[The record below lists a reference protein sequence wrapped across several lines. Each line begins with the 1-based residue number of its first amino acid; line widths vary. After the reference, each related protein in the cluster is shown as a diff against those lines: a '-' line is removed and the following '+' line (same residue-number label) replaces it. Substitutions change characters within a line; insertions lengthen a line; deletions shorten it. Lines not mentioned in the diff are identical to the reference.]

1 MIKIIKSGTRQ
12 TKTCLNCGC
21 VFSFEDEDI
30 RKEDIFGDPLHRG
43 FRRTIKCPQCKT
55 EIVLEVT
62 R

>member
-30 RKEDIFGDPLHRG
+30 QGVDTGHPIAGYH
-43 FRRTIKCPQCKT
+43 TSIKCPQCKT
-55 EIVLEVT
+55 EIVLEAT